1 MKARIPIL
9 VDLYKGIAA
18 IVLGILLFFYPD
30 KSSHFLFN
38 TMGFFWMAIG
48 LTSLRR
54 SQEDERYAGKYTAR
68 IAGIVAVLT
77 GLLVVTRRFT
87 SRLMSDETIFF
98 VLGTVILAT
107 GILHIFDEVRI
118 GGFTTNRLTRVQF
131 LLGLFEVLLGV
142 LLIFSTRIETP
153 VLYWAA
159 TAWAIVYGVLFLG
172 TAVKQYL
179 QQRQEKTGSEEENPA
194 YE

>member
-68 IAGIVAVLT
+68 IAGILAVLT

-87 SRLMSDETIFF
+87 SQWVAEETIFL

-107 GILHIFDEVRI
+107 GLLSLWSEFKI
-118 GGFTTNRLTRVQF
+118 GGLKTARLTRIHV
-131 LLGLFEVLLGV
+131 LLGLF
-142 LLIFSTRIETP
+142 
-153 VLYWAA
+153 
-159 TAWAIVYGVLFLG
+159 
-172 TAVKQYL
+172 
-179 QQRQEKTGSEEENPA
+179 
-194 YE
+194 